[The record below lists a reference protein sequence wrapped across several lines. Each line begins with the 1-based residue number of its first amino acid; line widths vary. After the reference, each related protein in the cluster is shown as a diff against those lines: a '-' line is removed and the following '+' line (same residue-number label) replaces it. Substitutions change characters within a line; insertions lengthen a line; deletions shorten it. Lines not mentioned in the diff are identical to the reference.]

1 MHLLHVFVKGTCL
14 SPYRRAPFLVSC
26 FFFPSRVVLLVSS
39 YRCLIT
45 LQLIAICILIIPWL
59 DVRILIG
66 IINLWSRRDSSLCK
80 EEEENGRRDEKK
92 FLSLRKFII
101 VTDEVIPIKTIVGSL
116 SHHILSY
123 KLFHEYISNNHS
135 FKDTFFLIRRGKIR
149 NIIIQHFQNFSVLS
163 RICVIKQRLLRL
175 NIQYFARI
183 NPLNINN
190 CSNHTWF
197 KFDRKLENWRVV
209 TDWRTGFIIRS
220 NRFGR
225 DRSKSSHV
233 LKNVRSS
240 VRPGLHYPRV
250 SVAWQAHDKRE
261 EPRSVKVRRGV
272 VSLGKPRRTRL

>member
-1 MHLLHVFVKGTCL
+1 M
-14 SPYRRAPFLVSC
+14 
-26 FFFPSRVVLLVSS
+26 
-39 YRCLIT
+39 
-45 LQLIAICILIIPWL
+45 
-59 DVRILIG
+59 
-66 IINLWSRRDSSLCK
+66 
-80 EEEENGRRDEKK
+80 
-92 FLSLRKFII
+92 
-101 VTDEVIPIKTIVGSL
+101 IVGSL

-135 FKDTFFLIRRGKIR
+135 FKDTFFLIRKGKIR
-149 NIIIQHFQNFSVLS
+149 KVIIIQHFQNFSVLS

-190 CSNHTWF
+190 CSNHAWF
-197 KFDRKLENWRVV
+197 KFPSNFDRKLENWRVV

>member
-1 MHLLHVFVKGTCL
+1 M
-14 SPYRRAPFLVSC
+14 
-26 FFFPSRVVLLVSS
+26 
-39 YRCLIT
+39 
-45 LQLIAICILIIPWL
+45 
-59 DVRILIG
+59 
-66 IINLWSRRDSSLCK
+66 CK

-190 CSNHTWF
+190 CSNRVVQVSL
-197 KFDRKLENWRVV
+197 KFRSKIGKLARCYRLENR
-209 TDWRTGFIIRS
+209 FYYPIESIRS
-220 NRFGR
+220 
-225 DRSKSSHV
+225 
-233 LKNVRSS
+233 
-240 VRPGLHYPRV
+240 
-250 SVAWQAHDKRE
+250 
-261 EPRSVKVRRGV
+261 
-272 VSLGKPRRTRL
+272 